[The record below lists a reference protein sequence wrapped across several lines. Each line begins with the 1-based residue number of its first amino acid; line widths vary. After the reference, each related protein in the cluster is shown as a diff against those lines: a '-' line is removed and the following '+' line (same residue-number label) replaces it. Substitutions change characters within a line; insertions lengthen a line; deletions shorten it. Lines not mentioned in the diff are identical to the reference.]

1 MTALILFDFDGT
13 LADTAPD
20 LGAAAN
26 RQRTRAGLEPLPL
39 EVLRP
44 YSSAGARGLLRC
56 ALNLMPTDETYEA
69 HRVQF
74 LKDYEAAM
82 TVDTCLFDGVP
93 ELLAQIKDEGMAWG
107 IVTNKA
113 TYLATPIVAA
123 LGLAE
128 DCAVL
133 VCGDTTAHSKPHP
146 LPLLHA
152 AQQAGYDVER
162 CLYVG
167 DDLRDIQA
175 AQAAGMPSIAAAY
188 GYCGPEH
195 PPETWQADHCAYS
208 AREMWPAIKQL
219 MRKLVI
225 QGKKIYNK

>member
-26 RQRTRAGLEPLPL
+26 RQRARAGLEPLPL

-56 ALNLMPTDETYEA
+56 ALNLMPTDEAYEG

-123 LGLAE
+123 LGLAQ

-152 AQQAGYDVER
+152 AQHAGYDVER

-175 AQAAGMPSIAAAY
+175 AQAAGLPSIAAAY

-208 AREMWPAIKQL
+208 ARDMWPAIKQL
-219 MRKLVI
+219 MR
-225 QGKKIYNK
+225 

>member
-20 LGAAAN
+20 LAAAAN

-56 ALNLMPTDETYEA
+56 ALNLTPADEAYEA

-82 TVDTCLFDGVP
+82 TVDTCLFEGVT
-93 ELLAQIKDEGMAWG
+93 ELLAQIKSEGMTWG

-113 TYLATPIVAA
+113 TYLATPLVEA
-123 LGLAE
+123 LGLAQ

-152 AQQAGYDVER
+152 AQQAGFGVER
-162 CLYVG
+162 CMYVG

-208 AREMWPAIKQL
+208 AKEMWPAIQRL
-219 MRKLVI
+219 MR
-225 QGKKIYNK
+225 

>member
-20 LGAAAN
+20 LAAAAN

-56 ALNLMPTDETYEA
+56 ALNLTPADEAYEA

-82 TVDTCLFDGVP
+82 TVDTCLFEGVP

-146 LPLLHA
+146 LPLFHA

-219 MRKLVI
+219 MR
-225 QGKKIYNK
+225 

>member
-1 MTALILFDFDGT
+1 
-13 LADTAPD
+13 
-20 LGAAAN
+20 
-26 RQRTRAGLEPLPL
+26 
-39 EVLRP
+39 
-44 YSSAGARGLLRC
+44 
-56 ALNLMPTDETYEA
+56 
-69 HRVQF
+69 VQF

-82 TVDTCLFDGVP
+82 MVDTCLFDGVT
-93 ELLAQIKDEGMAWG
+93 ELLAQIKDAGMTWG

-113 TYLATPIVAA
+113 TYLATPIVQA
-123 LGLAE
+123 LGLAQ

-133 VCGDTTAHSKPHP
+133 VCGDTTAHTKPHP

-152 AQQAGYDVER
+152 AKQAGFGVER

-208 AREMWPAIKQL
+208 AKEMWPAIQRL
-219 MRKLVI
+219 MR
-225 QGKKIYNK
+225 

>member
-1 MTALILFDFDGT
+1 LILFDFDGT

-113 TYLATPIVAA
+113 TYLATPIVQA
-123 LGLAE
+123 LGLAQ

-133 VCGDTTAHSKPHP
+133 VCGDTTAHAKPHP

-219 MRKLVI
+219 MR
-225 QGKKIYNK
+225 

>member
-1 MTALILFDFDGT
+1 
-13 LADTAPD
+13 
-20 LGAAAN
+20 
-26 RQRTRAGLEPLPL
+26 
-39 EVLRP
+39 
-44 YSSAGARGLLRC
+44 
-56 ALNLMPTDETYEA
+56 LNLTPADASYET
-69 HRVQF
+69 HRIQF

-93 ELLAQIKDEGMAWG
+93 ELLAQIKSEGMSWG

-113 TYLATPIVAA
+113 TYLATPIVKA
-123 LGLAE
+123 LGLAQ

-152 AQQAGYDVER
+152 AQQAGYGVER

-175 AQAAGMPSIAAAY
+175 AQAAGMASIAAAY

-208 AREMWPAIKQL
+208 AREMWPAIQQL
-219 MRKLVI
+219 MR
-225 QGKKIYNK
+225 

>member
-56 ALNLMPTDETYEA
+56 ALNLMPTDESYEA

-93 ELLAQIKDEGMAWG
+93 ELLAQIKNEGMAWG

-113 TYLATPIVAA
+113 TYLATPIVQA
-123 LGLAE
+123 LGLAQ

-152 AQQAGYDVER
+152 AQQAGYEVER

-219 MRKLVI
+219 MR
-225 QGKKIYNK
+225 

>member
-20 LGAAAN
+20 LAAAAN

-56 ALNLMPTDETYEA
+56 ALNLTPADEAYEA

-93 ELLAQIKDEGMAWG
+93 ELLAQIKNEGMAWG

-123 LGLAE
+123 LGLAQ

-133 VCGDTTAHSKPHP
+133 VCGDTTAHAKPHP

-152 AQQAGYDVER
+152 AQQAGYGVER

-208 AREMWPAIKQL
+208 AKEMWPAIKQL
-219 MRKLVI
+219 MR
-225 QGKKIYNK
+225 

>member
-1 MTALILFDFDGT
+1 MTALVLFDFDGT

-20 LGAAAN
+20 LAAAAN
-26 RQRTRAGLEPLPL
+26 KQRERVGLEPLPID
-39 EVLRP
+39 VLRP

-56 ALNLMPTDETYEA
+56 ALDMTPDHPEYEQ

-82 TVDTCLFDGVP
+82 NVDTRLFDGVP
-93 ELLAQIKDEGMAWG
+93 ELLEDISRKGLTWG

-113 TYLATPIVAA
+113 TYLAQPLVVA
-123 LGLAE
+123 LGLDQ

-152 AQQAGYDVER
+152 AQQAGFDTDRSIYI
-162 CLYVG
+162 G
-167 DDLRDIQA
+167 DDIRDIQA
-175 AQAAGMPSIAAAY
+175 ARAAGMGSIAAGY
-188 GYCGPEH
+188 GYCGPDH
-195 PPETWQADHCAYS
+195 PVETWQADHCVHS
-208 AREMWPAIKQL
+208 VREMWPVI
-219 MRKLVI
+219 RKLL
-225 QGKKIYNK
+225 NT

>member
-26 RQRTRAGLEPLPL
+26 RQRIRAGLEPLPL

-56 ALNLMPTDETYEA
+56 ALNLMPTDEAYEA

-93 ELLAQIKDEGMAWG
+93 ELLAQIKNEGMAWG

-113 TYLATPIVAA
+113 TYLATPIVKA
-123 LGLAE
+123 LGLAQE
-128 DCAVL
+128 CAVL

-219 MRKLVI
+219 MR
-225 QGKKIYNK
+225 

>member
-20 LGAAAN
+20 LAAAAN

-56 ALNLMPTDETYEA
+56 ALNLTPADEAYEA

-82 TVDTCLFDGVP
+82 TVDTCLFEGVP
-93 ELLAQIKDEGMAWG
+93 ELLAQIKAEGMAWG

-133 VCGDTTAHSKPHP
+133 VCGDTTAHAKPHP

-152 AQQAGYDVER
+152 AKQAGYGVER

-208 AREMWPAIKQL
+208 AKEMWPAIQQL
-219 MRKLVI
+219 MR
-225 QGKKIYNK
+225 

>member
-20 LGAAAN
+20 LAAAAN

-56 ALNLMPTDETYEA
+56 ALNLTPADEAYEA

-82 TVDTCLFDGVP
+82 TVDTCLFEGVP

-123 LGLAE
+123 LGLAQ

-133 VCGDTTAHSKPHP
+133 VCGDTTAHAKPHP

-152 AQQAGYDVER
+152 AQQAGYGVER

-208 AREMWPAIKQL
+208 AKEMWPAIKQL
-219 MRKLVI
+219 MR
-225 QGKKIYNK
+225 

>member
-56 ALNLMPTDETYEA
+56 ALNLTPADEAYEA

-74 LKDYEAAM
+74 LKDYEVAM

-113 TYLATPIVAA
+113 TYLATPIVQA
-123 LGLAE
+123 LGLAQN
-128 DCAVL
+128 CAVL

-195 PPETWQADHCAYS
+195 PPETWQANHCAYS
-208 AREMWPAIKQL
+208 ARDMWPAIEQL
-219 MRKLVI
+219 MR
-225 QGKKIYNK
+225 

>member
-26 RQRTRAGLEPLPL
+26 RQRIRAGLEPLPL

-56 ALNLMPTDETYEA
+56 ALNLMPTDEAYEA

-93 ELLAQIKDEGMAWG
+93 ELLAQIKNEGMAWG

-113 TYLATPIVAA
+113 TYLATPIVKA
-123 LGLAE
+123 LGLAQE
-128 DCAVL
+128 CAVL

-208 AREMWPAIKQL
+208 ARDMWPAIQQL
-219 MRKLVI
+219 MR
-225 QGKKIYNK
+225 

>member
-1 MTALILFDFDGT
+1 MTALVLFDFDGT

-20 LGAAAN
+20 LAAAAN
-26 RQRTRAGLEPLPL
+26 KQRERMGLEPLPID
-39 EVLRP
+39 VLRP

-56 ALNLMPTDETYEA
+56 ALDITPEHPEYEQ

-82 TVDTCLFDGVP
+82 NVDTCLFDGVP
-93 ELLAQIKDEGMAWG
+93 ELLEDIARQGLTWG

-113 TYLATPIVAA
+113 TYLAQPLVVA
-123 LGLAE
+123 LGLDQ

-152 AQQAGYDVER
+152 AQQAGFGTDR
-162 CLYVG
+162 SIYVG
-167 DDLRDIQA
+167 DDIRDIQA
-175 AQAAGMPSIAAAY
+175 ARAAGMASIAAGY
-188 GYCGPEH
+188 GYCGPDH
-195 PPETWQADHCAYS
+195 PIDTWQADHCVNS
-208 AREMWPAIKQL
+208 AREMWPAIRTL
-219 MRKLVI
+219 L
-225 QGKKIYNK
+225 NT

>member
-113 TYLATPIVAA
+113 TYLATPIVQA
-123 LGLAE
+123 LGLAQ

-133 VCGDTTAHSKPHP
+133 VCGDTTAHAKPHP

-219 MRKLVI
+219 MR
-225 QGKKIYNK
+225 

>member
-20 LGAAAN
+20 LAAAAN

-56 ALNLMPTDETYEA
+56 ALNLTPADEGYEA

-93 ELLAQIKDEGMAWG
+93 ELLAQIKSEGMSWG

-113 TYLATPIVAA
+113 TYLATPIVKA
-123 LGLAE
+123 LGLAQ

-152 AQQAGYDVER
+152 AQQAGYGVER

-195 PPETWQADHCAYS
+195 PPETWRADHCAYS
-208 AREMWPAIKQL
+208 AREMWPAIQQL
-219 MRKLVI
+219 MR
-225 QGKKIYNK
+225 

>member
-93 ELLAQIKDEGMAWG
+93 ELLAQIKNEGMAWG
-107 IVTNKA
+107 IVTNKSERL
-113 TYLATPIVAA
+113 THPLLNLMNLAKRSQAII
-123 LGLAE
+123 G
-128 DCAVL
+128 
-133 VCGDTTAHSKPHP
+133 GDTTPFAKPHP
-146 LPLLHA
+146 APILKAAEICSVNPLN
-152 AQQAGYDVER
+152 
-162 CLYVG
+162 CIYVG
-167 DDLRDIQA
+167 DDLRDIEA
-175 AQAAGMPSIAAAY
+175 GKAAGMKTVAAAY
-188 GYCGPEH
+188 GYCGCDEH
-195 PPETWQADHCAYS
+195 ISDWGADHIIQHPSELS
-208 AREMWPAIKQL
+208 ALLLA
-219 MRKLVI
+219 
-225 QGKKIYNK
+225 N

>member
-56 ALNLMPTDETYEA
+56 ALNLTPADEAYEA

-93 ELLAQIKDEGMAWG
+93 ELLAQIKAEGMAWG

-219 MRKLVI
+219 MR
-225 QGKKIYNK
+225 

>member
-26 RQRTRAGLEPLPL
+26 RQRIRAGLEPLPL

-56 ALNLMPTDETYEA
+56 ALNLMPTDEAYEA

-123 LGLAE
+123 LGLAQ

-219 MRKLVI
+219 MR
-225 QGKKIYNK
+225 

>member
-56 ALNLMPTDETYEA
+56 ALNLMPTDEAYEA

-93 ELLAQIKDEGMAWG
+93 ELLAQIKNEGMAWG

-113 TYLATPIVAA
+113 TYLAAPIVKA
-123 LGLAE
+123 LGLAQ

-133 VCGDTTAHSKPHP
+133 VCGDTTAHAKPHP

-219 MRKLVI
+219 MR
-225 QGKKIYNK
+225 

>member
-20 LGAAAN
+20 LAAAAN

-56 ALNLMPTDETYEA
+56 ALNLMPTDEAYEA

-82 TVDTCLFDGVP
+82 TVDTCLFDGVT
-93 ELLAQIKDEGMAWG
+93 ELLAQIKDAGMTWG

-123 LGLAE
+123 LGLAQ

-133 VCGDTTAHSKPHP
+133 VCGDTTAHTKPHP

-152 AQQAGYDVER
+152 AKQAGFGVER

-195 PPETWQADHCAYS
+195 PPETWQANHCAYS
-208 AREMWPAIKQL
+208 ARDMWPAIKQL
-219 MRKLVI
+219 MR
-225 QGKKIYNK
+225 

>member
-26 RQRTRAGLEPLPL
+26 RQRERAGLEPLPL

-56 ALNLMPTDETYEA
+56 ALNLMPTDEAYEA

-82 TVDTCLFDGVP
+82 TVNTCLFEGVT
-93 ELLAQIKDEGMAWG
+93 ELLAQIKDAGMTWG

-113 TYLATPIVAA
+113 TYLATPIVEA
-123 LGLAE
+123 LGLAQ

-152 AQQAGYDVER
+152 AQQAGFGTER

-195 PPETWQADHCAYS
+195 PPETWQADHCVYS
-208 AREMWPAIKQL
+208 AKEMWPAIEQL
-219 MRKLVI
+219 MR
-225 QGKKIYNK
+225 

>member
-20 LGAAAN
+20 LAAAAN

-56 ALNLMPTDETYEA
+56 ALNLTPTDEAYEA

-82 TVDTCLFDGVP
+82 TVDTCLFEGVT
-93 ELLAQIKDEGMAWG
+93 ELLAQIKDAGMTWG

-123 LGLAE
+123 LGLAQ

-133 VCGDTTAHSKPHP
+133 VCGDTTAHTKPHP

-152 AQQAGYDVER
+152 AKQAGFGVER

-208 AREMWPAIKQL
+208 AREMWPAIQQL
-219 MRKLVI
+219 MR
-225 QGKKIYNK
+225 

>member
-56 ALNLMPTDETYEA
+56 ALNLMPTDEAYEA

-82 TVDTCLFDGVP
+82 TVDTCLFEGVT
-93 ELLAQIKDEGMAWG
+93 ELLAQIKDAGMTWG

-113 TYLATPIVAA
+113 TYLATPIVQA
-123 LGLAE
+123 LGLAQ

-133 VCGDTTAHSKPHP
+133 VCGDTTAYSKPHP

-152 AQQAGYDVER
+152 AQQAGFGVER

-208 AREMWPAIKQL
+208 ARDMWPAIKQL
-219 MRKLVI
+219 MR
-225 QGKKIYNK
+225 

>member
-1 MTALILFDFDGT
+1 MTAWILFDFDGT

-123 LGLAE
+123 LGLAQ

-195 PPETWQADHCAYS
+195 PPETWQANHCAYS

-219 MRKLVI
+219 MR
-225 QGKKIYNK
+225 

>member
-26 RQRTRAGLEPLPL
+26 RQRIRAGLEPLPL

-56 ALNLMPTDETYEA
+56 ALNLMPTDEAYET

-93 ELLAQIKDEGMAWG
+93 ELLAQIKNEGMAWG

-113 TYLATPIVAA
+113 TYLATPIVKA
-123 LGLAE
+123 LGLAQ

-152 AQQAGYDVER
+152 AQQAGYNVER

-195 PPETWQADHCAYS
+195 PPETWQANHCAYS

-219 MRKLVI
+219 MR
-225 QGKKIYNK
+225 

>member
-26 RQRTRAGLEPLPL
+26 RQRIRAGLEPLPL

-93 ELLAQIKDEGMAWG
+93 ELLAQIKNEGMAWG

-113 TYLATPIVAA
+113 TYLATPIVKA
-123 LGLAE
+123 LGLAQE
-128 DCAVL
+128 CAVL

-208 AREMWPAIKQL
+208 ARDMWPAIKQL
-219 MRKLVI
+219 MR
-225 QGKKIYNK
+225 

>member
-20 LGAAAN
+20 LAAAAN

-56 ALNLMPTDETYEA
+56 ALNLTPADEAYEA

-82 TVDTCLFDGVP
+82 TVDTCLFEGVT
-93 ELLAQIKDEGMAWG
+93 ELLAQIKNEGMTWG

-113 TYLATPIVAA
+113 TYLATPLVAA
-123 LGLAE
+123 LGLAQ

-133 VCGDTTAHSKPHP
+133 VCGDTTAHTKPHP

-152 AQQAGYDVER
+152 AKQAGFGVER

-208 AREMWPAIKQL
+208 AKEMWPAIQRL
-219 MRKLVI
+219 MR
-225 QGKKIYNK
+225 